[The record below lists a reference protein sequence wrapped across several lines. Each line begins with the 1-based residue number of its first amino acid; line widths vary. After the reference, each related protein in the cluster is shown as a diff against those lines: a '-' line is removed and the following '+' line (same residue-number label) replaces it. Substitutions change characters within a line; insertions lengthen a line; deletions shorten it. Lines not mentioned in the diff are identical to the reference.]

1 MRTRSMFDTSLVSL
15 KTASGI
21 AIACA
26 FGLVAIV
33 PVRVQASADEPAA
46 SQPATS
52 KEIVMNKTIRGEFDV
67 KMLPQPADAALGEAI
82 GRFGLD
88 KRFHGTLDASSK
100 GQMLAFRS
108 AVEGSAGY
116 VAMEQ
121 VDGTL
126 DGREGTFV
134 LQHSGTMDRGA
145 QHLDLTVVPD
155 SATGDL
161 AGLKGRMQIEITG
174 GKHHYVF
181 EYSLPA
187 E

>member
-1 MRTRSMFDTSLVSL
+1 MHLRPISDS
-15 KTASGI
+15 TAGI
-21 AIACA
+21 RFA
-26 FGLVAIV
+26 GLVLTLACFA
-33 PVRVQASADEPAA
+33 PWSARVQAETPVATPPAA
-46 SQPATS
+46 SQTESS
-52 KEIVMNKTIRGEFDV
+52 KETAMTQTIRGEFDV

-88 KRFHGTLDASSK
+88 KRFHGALEATSK

-121 VDGTL
+121 VDGAL
-126 DGREGTFV
+126 DGRKGTFV

-145 QHLDLTVVPD
+145 QHLDLAVVPD
-155 SATGDL
+155 SATGEL
-161 AGLKGRMQIEITG
+161 AGLAGRMQIEITG
-174 GKHHYVF
+174 GKHYYVF